1 MSVDIQTSL
10 IRLMPTTGQTDN
22 LLDLKTGQQLTV
34 KVISRLADKNTFIVS
49 HAGTAIVA
57 RVNRMLPLQVEQQL
71 RLQVL
76 LVQPAVILKILDA
89 PVDVQTGNTR
99 TPALL
104 QFNFPTTPGKPVQLP
119 VWATGQQISATI
131 IHVDDQKMHL
141 QIDVRP
147 SADSNDKVS
156 AKSSSSSGQLL
167 QTAGSGTALP
177 NSGKTVITL
186 PTATGPGQIYQTGQQ
201 VRLQVI
207 QTGPEPAFR
216 ILPQARQAQETITAA
231 LRQLLPRQTTPTE
244 LLGQMLQHAAQRTKA
259 QQLLETLQRLAQ
271 VILAQLP
278 SRKQLQSPGT
288 LKQALQNSGLF
299 LEANLAQVRP
309 DDGLDQDFKGRL
321 LKFLQAMRHAAAA
334 AETQQPP
341 AKMALLED
349 LQQKTEGTLAKL
361 VLDQLS
367 SLPREEN
374 PRQLWNLELPSSIR
388 TRPRRC
394 K

>member
-1 MSVDIQTSL
+1 
-10 IRLMPTTGQTDN
+10 
-22 LLDLKTGQQLTV
+22 
-34 KVISRLADKNTFIVS
+34 
-49 HAGTAIVA
+49 
-57 RVNRMLPLQVEQQL
+57 
-71 RLQVL
+71 
-76 LVQPAVILKILDA
+76 
-89 PVDVQTGNTR
+89 
-99 TPALL
+99 
-104 QFNFPTTPGKPVQLP
+104 
-119 VWATGQQISATI
+119 
-131 IHVDDQKMHL
+131 MHL